1 MNLINEEQ
9 NWYTFASK
17 LNSYLIDKGYKMEYS
32 NNCRQYCL
40 DNVPHFMINYDEQ
53 IIHFT
58 QDLYSM
64 WNRMVFNNDNFRDG
78 DYAPDFDLLARFADE
93 MLIEYKQRIYVNKL
107 LRIQND
113 F

>member
-1 MNLINEEQ
+1 MTNEEQ
-9 NWYTFASK
+9 NWYTFSSK

-40 DNVPHFMINYDEQ
+40 DNVSHFIIDYEIQ
-53 IIHFT
+53 CIHFT

-64 WNRMVFNNDNFRDG
+64 WYKMRFDNDLNEEE
-78 DYAPDFDLLARFADE
+78 YAPDFDLLARFADE
-93 MLIEYKQRIYVNKL
+93 MLIEYKQQVLVNKL
-107 LRIQND
+107 IRIQND

>member
-1 MNLINEEQ
+1 MTNEE

-17 LNSYLIDKGYKMEYS
+17 LNSFLIDKGYKMEYS
-32 NNCRQYCL
+32 NNCRQFSL
-40 DNVPHFMINYDEQ
+40 GNVPHFIINYDEQ
-53 IIHFT
+53 FIHFT

-64 WNRMVFNNDNFRDG
+64 WYRMRFDDKLRAG

-93 MLIEYKQRIYVNKL
+93 ILTQYKQRIYVNKL
-107 LRIQND
+107 LRLQDD

>member
-1 MNLINEEQ
+1 MTNEEH

-17 LNSYLIDKGYKMEYS
+17 LNLFLIDKGYKMEYS
-32 NNCRQYCL
+32 NNCRQYYL
-40 DNVPHFMINYDEQ
+40 DNVPNFIIDYDEQ
-53 IIHFT
+53 IIYFK

-64 WNRMVFNNDNFRDG
+64 WYRMRFDDNLSNG
-78 DYAPDFDLLARFADE
+78 DYAPDFYLLAHFAEE
-93 MLIEYKQRIYVNKL
+93 MLVEYKQRIYVNKL

>member
-9 NWYTFASK
+9 NWYTFACK
-17 LNSYLIDKGYKMEYS
+17 LNSLLIDKGYKMEYS
-32 NNCRQYCL
+32 NNCRQYNL
-40 DNVPHFMINYDEQ
+40 GNVPHFLINYDEQ
-53 IIHFT
+53 FIHFT

-64 WNRMVFNNDNFRDG
+64 WYRMRFDDKLSDG
-78 DYAPDFDLLARFADE
+78 DYAPDFKLLARFADE
-93 MLIEYKQRIYVNKL
+93 MLMQYKQQVLVNKL

>member
-1 MNLINEEQ
+1 MTNEEQ
-9 NWYTFASK
+9 NWYNFASK

-40 DNVPHFMINYDEQ
+40 DNVPYFFINYNEQ
-53 IIHFT
+53 LIHFT
-58 QDLYSM
+58 KDLYSM
-64 WNRMVFNNDNFRDG
+64 WYRMRFDDNLSNG
-78 DYAPDFDLLARFADE
+78 EYAPDFELLARFADE
-93 MLIEYKQRIYVNKL
+93 ILTQYKHQVLVNKL